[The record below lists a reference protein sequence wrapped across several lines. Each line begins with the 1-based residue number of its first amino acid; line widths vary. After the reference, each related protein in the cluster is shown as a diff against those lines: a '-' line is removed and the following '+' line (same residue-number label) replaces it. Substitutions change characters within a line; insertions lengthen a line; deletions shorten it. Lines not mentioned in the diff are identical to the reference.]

1 MITRRDI
8 LIGLVA
14 SVLTATAFAVA
25 TQKPVLSSAIYPW
38 NSIPARTTASGSVR
52 SFFSGP
58 TPTLKDLEVHVT
70 LLNPGQAPHPPHRH
84 GHEELLIIKQGT
96 VEALIGGKWQAAG
109 PGSVIFFASNQLHGV
124 RNAGSEPAV
133 YHVIGWT
140 SADTPADAK

>member
-1 MITRRDI
+1 MTRREI
-8 LIGLVA
+8 LIGLAA

-25 TQKPVLSSAIYPW
+25 TQKPVLSSAIYHW
-38 NSIPARTTASGSVR
+38 NSIPAKTTASGSAR

-58 TPTLKDLEVHVT
+58 TPTLENLEVHVT
-70 LLNPGQAPHPPHRH
+70 MLNPGQAPHLPHRH

-96 VEALIGGKWQAAG
+96 VEALMDGKWQAAG

-124 RNAGSEPAV
+124 RNAGTEQAV

-140 SADTPADAK
+140 SAETPPDAK